1 MMHTDIDIKDELWR
15 WVSESTLASLVTGG
29 VYKDQ
34 RPLNSELEDIIIAV
48 IARTADAQ
56 MQEATANINIYVA
69 DKRRGKEAIEDTVR
83 LRTLCTEAAS
93 LFEYRHTGDAIYEL
107 DSQEVMKVY
116 GADWHI
122 INNRIRIRYNN
133 EL

>member
-1 MMHTDIDIKDELWR
+1 MIHTDIDIKDELWR
-15 WVSESTLASLVTGG
+15 WVSDSPLASVITGG

-34 RPLNSELEDIIIAV
+34 RPLNSEVEDIVIAV
-48 IARTADAQ
+48 IARTAGSQ
-56 MQEATANINIYVA
+56 MQQATANVNIYVA
-69 DKRRGKEAIEDTVR
+69 DKRRGKETIEDTQR

-93 LFEYRHTGDAIYEL
+93 LFEYKNTGDAIYEL

-122 INNRIRIRYNN
+122 INNQISIRYNN
-133 EL
+133 ET